1 MARNAAPLHNVVCN
15 DGHVRGTG
23 APYRSLKRK
32 PITADDSSVSVVWG
46 LRLYVRAYVRVRC

>member
-15 DGHVRGTG
+15 GGHVRGTG

-32 PITADDSSVSVVWG
+32 PITADSSVSVVLG
-46 LRLYVRAYVRVRC
+46 LCVCM